1 MKISR
6 VAVITSVALF
16 ALTACGRSES
26 SIQSS
31 SPSAN
36 SSPQATL
43 PPKGSRP
50 SGENRPCW
58 ANGGGCTFKAVGP
71 GGGIVFA
78 NTGVPAPWGQF
89 IEVSKQ
95 TLGSDKLC
103 DSETPRT
110 AFWMWPDYDGIGN
123 NFRATSDLYNVCK
136 NGLAGK
142 VYGHSQTSPV
152 YDKWWLD
159 DQSFSGASGMTWIPV
174 VENCCKDW
182 RLPTLEEAKMIYALN
197 SGQNSLGPCWRF
209 NEKCEDFK
217 VEDGWYY
224 TATPNLEPGKCE
236 YWAINM
242 ADGQTKSVKPNEQ
255 LRGLMVRNFGRKKE
269 GLQLQPPRVPIPE
282 RSELESKTLDFLQ
295 KLFKLQFKYRNAGDF
310 EATKTPTTKEEF
322 IEALLKHPNAVKKVS
337 CPVPAPTTTTTVAP
351 TTTTT
356 TTTVAP
362 TTTTTTTTVAP
373 TTTVKKV
380 VTPTTVKKIVK
391 KK

>member
-6 VAVITSVALF
+6 VAIITSVALF
-16 ALTACGRSES
+16 ALAACGRSES

-31 SPSAN
+31 SPQSSSPSADT
-36 SSPQATL
+36 SPQATL

-50 SGENRPCW
+50 PGENRPCW
-58 ANGGGCTFKAVGP
+58 ANGGVCTFKAVGP

-95 TLGSDKLC
+95 TLGPDKLC
-103 DSETPRT
+103 DSERPR
-110 AFWMWPDYDGIGN
+110 AWYGLWPDYDGIGN
-123 NFRATSDLYNVCK
+123 GLRGNSDLYDVCK

-152 YDKWWLD
+152 YDKWWLN

-182 RLPTLEEAKMIYALN
+182 RLPTLQEAKMIYALN
-197 SGQNSLGPCWRF
+197 SARF
-209 NEKCEDFK
+209 LSWQECSNMANVCEDFK

-224 TATPNLEPGKCE
+224 TATPNLGPDKCE

-269 GLQLQPPRVPIPE
+269 GLRIPLSRTPIPE
-282 RSELESKTLDFLQ
+282 RLELESKTLDFLQ
-295 KLFKLQFKYRNAGDF
+295 RLFKSEFKYPNAGDF
-310 EATKTPTTKEEF
+310 EAPKTPTTKEGF
-322 IEALLKHPNAVKKVS
+322 IEALLKHPNASVKKVS
-337 CPVPAPTTTTTVAP
+337 CPVPA
-351 TTTTT
+351 TT